1 MGHHHHHGHDVDSE
15 AVMTDYIATR
25 WFRPP
30 EILCGSQSYDFSAD
44 MWAAGCV
51 LAEMYKGKTCF
62 SGTNTLGQLDQIFLL
77 LGWPSE
83 EAIANLHSPFTRS
96 MLEACGG
103 EPSPE
108 KQAAAWAELA
118 SIISN
123 ELAVDLLKRL
133 LVVDPCAR
141 LTASSALE
149 HGYVAP
155 FHDPPKET
163 SASFIAEL
171 KIDDNVKKTTAN
183 YREELYATLLPQEK
197 DKTYRDRSTPGGK
210 NAPDYRRTS
219 VVA

>member
-1 MGHHHHHGHDVDSE
+1 MTTDDHAQFDMV
-15 AVMTDYIATR
+15 VM
-25 WFRPP
+25 
-30 EILCGSQSYDFSAD
+30 
-44 MWAAGCV
+44 
-51 LAEMYKGKTCF
+51 
-62 SGTNTLGQLDQIFLL
+62 QIFLL

-83 EAIANLHSPFTRS
+83 KAIANLHSPFTRS

-118 SIISN
+118 NIISN
-123 ELAVDLLKRL
+123 ETAVDLLKRL

-141 LTASSALE
+141 LSASSALE
-149 HGYVAP
+149 HAYVAP
-155 FHDPPKET
+155 FHDPLKET

>member
-1 MGHHHHHGHDVDSE
+1 MTTDDHAQFDMV
-15 AVMTDYIATR
+15 VM
-25 WFRPP
+25 
-30 EILCGSQSYDFSAD
+30 
-44 MWAAGCV
+44 
-51 LAEMYKGKTCF
+51 
-62 SGTNTLGQLDQIFLL
+62 QIFLL

-83 EAIANLHSPFTRS
+83 KAIANLRSPFTRS

-141 LTASSALE
+141 LSASSALE
-149 HGYVAP
+149 HEYVAP

-197 DKTYRDRSTPGGK
+197 DKAYRDRSTPGK

-219 VVA
+219 VVAA